1 MISKKAVNF
10 LKAVVL
16 PIVLYLILFNPLFGD
31 QDQNINIKVGSA
43 LLSILISSAQ
53 LAVTIFL
60 MVKFHKL
67 PLADTGLFSFKA
79 RTLLKLIPSL
89 LIVWFIYFAGL
100 LAMLLI
106 TGSAEDPAIITIEL
120 HAPVWLLCLM
130 MLFIGY
136 CEEFF
141 FRIYLVETIATEL
154 GKKAAILIS
163 ALLFALGH
171 MYQGFL
177 AVSIIFFIGLG
188 FQWIYA
194 RYRSLHVNAITHAV
208 FDVISVMIKA

>member
-16 PIVLYLILFNPLFGD
+16 PVALYLILFNPLFGK

-60 MVKFHKL
+60 MVKFHKIS
-67 PLADTGLFSFKA
+67 LADTGLFTFKA
-79 RTLLKLIPSL
+79 KTLLKLIPSM
-89 LIVWFIYFAGL
+89 LIVWCIYFAGL

-120 HAPVWLLCLM
+120 PAPVWLLCLM

-141 FRIYLVETIATEL
+141 FRIYLVETIETEL

-171 MYQGFL
+171 LYQGFL

-188 FQWIYA
+188 FQWIYE

-208 FDVISVMIKA
+208 FDVISVMVKT

>member
-16 PIVLYLILFNPLFGD
+16 PIALYLILFNPLFGD

-43 LLSILISSAQ
+43 LLSIGISLAQ

-60 MVKFHKL
+60 MVKFHKIT
-67 PLADTGLFSFKA
+67 LADTGLFTFKA
-79 RTLLKLIPSL
+79 KTLLKLIPSL
-89 LIVWFIYFAGL
+89 LIVWCIYFAGL

-106 TGSAEDPAIITIEL
+106 TGSADDPAIITIEL

-130 MLFIGY
+130 MLCIGY

-171 MYQGFL
+171 LYQGFL

-208 FDVISVMIKA
+208 FDVISVMVKA

>member
-16 PIVLYLILFNPLFGD
+16 PVALYLILFNPLFGK

-60 MVKFHKL
+60 MVKFHKIS
-67 PLADTGLFSFKA
+67 LADTGLFTFKA
-79 RTLLKLIPSL
+79 KTLLKLIPSM
-89 LIVWFIYFAGL
+89 LIVWCIYFAGL

-141 FRIYLVETIATEL
+141 FRIYLVETIETEL

-171 MYQGFL
+171 LYQGFL

-188 FQWIYA
+188 FQWIYE

-208 FDVISVMIKA
+208 FDVISVMVKT

>member
-1 MISKKAVNF
+1 MISKKTVNF
-10 LKAVVL
+10 LKAAVL
-16 PIVLYLILFNPLFGD
+16 PVALYLILFNPLFGD

-43 LLSILISSAQ
+43 LLSIGISLTQ

-60 MVKFHKL
+60 MVKFHKIS
-67 PLADTGLFSFKA
+67 LADTGLFTFKA
-79 RTLLKLIPSL
+79 KTLLNLIPSL
-89 LIVWFIYFAGL
+89 LIVWLIYFAGL

-130 MLFIGY
+130 MLCIGY
-136 CEEFF
+136 CEECF
-141 FRIYLVETIATEL
+141 FRIYLVETIATVL

-163 ALLFALGH
+163 ALLFAIGH

>member
-16 PIVLYLILFNPLFGD
+16 PIALYLILFNPLFGD

-43 LLSILISSAQ
+43 LLSIGISLAQ

-60 MVKFHKL
+60 MVKLHKIS
-67 PLADTGLFSFKA
+67 LADTGLFTFKA
-79 RTLLKLIPSL
+79 KTLLKLIPSL
-89 LIVWFIYFAGL
+89 LIVWCIYFAGL
-100 LAMLLI
+100 LVMLLI

-130 MLFIGY
+130 MLCIGY

-163 ALLFALGH
+163 AILFALGH
-171 MYQGFL
+171 LYQGFL

-208 FDVISVMIKA
+208 FDVISVMVKA

>member
-16 PIVLYLILFNPLFGD
+16 PIVLYLILFNPLFGN

>member
-16 PIVLYLILFNPLFGD
+16 PIALYLILFNPLFGD